1 MKKVLILTVT
11 AGGGHNSAAAAM
23 KDKLTE
29 EGYGVKVVDMFWEF
43 APGRSCWV
51 VDRGYAIA
59 VSRFRRL
66 YNAFYE
72 HYRKRSESKALV
84 GPEQRMVGKVYGGLL
99 SLIYSYRPDVV
110 YCTSFH
116 CAVATSNL
124 KRAYNIPA
132 RVVTAVF
139 DYVLSPYWECAAYG
153 LDKIAVPDRTFYDQL
168 ICKGFNMMQI
178 APVGIPVRQCDAV
191 DKAEARRR
199 LGFKDDRFT
208 VLIMFGGGFWKGAYS
223 AFGAILKGVKKQIRI
238 IVVNGHDS
246 KSKRKIDKRIR
257 GLSPLT
263 EVVNYGFT
271 DCVPTLMQASDV
283 MVGKGGGLSVTE
295 SIECRLPLIATSKL
309 AAQEIYNVDYLL
321 KRGAADVYKSRGEL
335 ARLVNAYIEEPR
347 LLESKRS
354 ALARLN
360 GGGLNE
366 LAAIIRETP
375 AADYARAEIPTD
387 YSSVNRKVKA
397 ARLRA
402 YREEKFLNKY
412 EKYKNQTT

>member
-1 MKKVLILTVT
+1 MKKILILTVT

-23 KDKLTE
+23 KEKLA
-29 EGYGVKVVDMFWEF
+29 EGGDEVKVVDMFREF

-51 VDRGYAIA
+51 ADRGYAIA

-84 GPEQRMVGKVYGGLL
+84 GSEQRMVSKVYGGLL
-99 SLIYSYRPDVV
+99 NLIYSYRPDVV

-116 CAVATSNL
+116 CAVAMSNL
-124 KRAYNIPA
+124 KRAYDIPA

-139 DYVLSPYWECAAYG
+139 DYVLSPYWECTPYG
-153 LDKIAVPDRTFYDQL
+153 LDRIAVPDPTFYDQL

-178 APVGIPVRQCDAV
+178 APVGIPVRQCADI
-191 DKAEARRR
+191 DKAEARRL

-208 VLIMFGGGFWKGAYS
+208 VLIMFGGGFWKGAYR
-223 AFGAILKGVKKQIRI
+223 AFGAIAKGVKKRVRI
-238 IVVNGHDS
+238 IVVNGHDG
-246 KSKRKIDKRIR
+246 KSKRKIDRRIP

-263 EVVNYGFT
+263 EVVNLGFS

-295 SIECRLPLIATSKL
+295 EIECRLPLIATSKL
-309 AAQEIYNVDYLL
+309 AAQEIYNVDYLVKL
-321 KRGAADVYKSRGEL
+321 GAADIYKSRREL

-360 GGGLNE
+360 VCGLKE
-366 LAAIIRETP
+366 LAAIIGEMP
-375 AADYARAEIPTD
+375 VADYAKAEIPAD
-387 YSSVNRKVKA
+387 YSSVNRKVKKV
-397 ARLRA
+397 RLGA
-402 YREEKFLNKY
+402 YREEKLLNKY
-412 EKYKNQTT
+412 EKYKNQTL